1 MDLTTLHQWYY
12 SFIKL
17 FFEEEALER
26 NISLTELIG
35 TVQDPLRQLNESYKN
50 DNISIDYS
58 NPHIRLA
65 YLYYYAP
72 AYAVMTRILWKAY
85 EIGSHSLETL
95 ERQGQYQIGF
105 FGAGPATE
113 AIVAMDSLDNL
124 AQEPI
129 NRSTFEFDF
138 QNYLQ
143 EIGYSG
149 YSVDTRTERV
159 IRFSLEGRPSAPVSR
174 SQVNTMCNLLLR
186 AYPHYSIYRL
196 TPLFRYLRSSNII
209 EWEDEF
215 FEPYEAESRS
225 SGKRELKFNF
235 FDFENQWVE
244 DRNWLVRTGAFNSI
258 ENNGFIELS
267 HCRNSTMDITHPD
280 YLNAY
285 ETDLR
290 DLDLY
295 HYQLC
300 MNETLASQD
309 FGTITLNNLLSTF
322 ELAKPSA
329 RIIIIDNPRYRIVRQ
344 RLQEFEN
351 LLPPRSV
358 INSFSEPINL
368 ESIRA
373 STSLIEDGQLL
384 VRESGEEFPLSH
396 YPVPWDNRG
405 LIHWAKRRIPV
416 RILIVEKN

>member
-1 MDLTTLHQWYY
+1 MDLTTLHSWYY

-17 FFEEEALER
+17 FFEKEALKR
-26 NISLTELIG
+26 NISLTELIS
-35 TVQDPLRQLNESYKN
+35 TVQNPLKQLHMSYQNE
-50 DNISIDYS
+50 NISIDYS
-58 NPHIRLA
+58 NAYIRLA

-85 EIGSHSLETL
+85 KIGSHSLETL

-124 AQEPI
+124 AQEPN
-129 NRSTFEFDF
+129 NRSTFRIDF
-138 QNYLQ
+138 LNYLQ

-149 YSVDTRTERV
+149 YSVDMSTEMV
-159 IRFSLEGRPSAPVSR
+159 IRFTLEGRPSAPVGR
-174 SQVNTMCNLLLR
+174 SQVNTMCHLLVR
-186 AYPHYSIYRL
+186 AYPYYSIYRL
-196 TPLFRYLRSSNII
+196 TPLFRYRKSSNIL
-209 EWEDEF
+209 EWKDES
-215 FEPYEAESRS
+215 FEPYEPESRS

-235 FDFENQWVE
+235 FDYENQWVE
-244 DRNWLVRTGAFNSI
+244 DREWLVRTGVFNSI

-267 HCRNSTMDITHPD
+267 QCRNSTMDITQPD
-280 YLNAY
+280 YLDAY
-285 ETDLR
+285 ENDLR

-309 FGTITLNNLLSTF
+309 SGTNTLNNLLSTF

-329 RIIIIDNPRYRIVRQ
+329 RIVIIDNPNYTIVRQ
-344 RLQEFEN
+344 RLQEFER
-351 LLPPRSV
+351 LLPRRSV
-358 INSFSEPINL
+358 INSFSEPINVD
-368 ESIRA
+368 SIRA
-373 STSLIEDGQLL
+373 STPLIENRQLL
-384 VRESGEEFPLSH
+384 VRKSLEEFPLSH
-396 YPVPWDNRG
+396 HPVPWDNKG
-405 LIHWAKRRIPV
+405 LIHWAKKRIPV

>member
-1 MDLTTLHQWYY
+1 MDLTALHQRYY
-12 SFIKL
+12 TFITL

-129 NRSTFEFDF
+129 NRSTFKFDF

-159 IRFSLEGRPSAPVSR
+159 IRFTLEGRPSAPVSR

-196 TPLFRYLRSSNII
+196 TPL
-209 EWEDEF
+209 
-215 FEPYEAESRS
+215 
-225 SGKRELKFNF
+225 
-235 FDFENQWVE
+235 
-244 DRNWLVRTGAFNSI
+244 
-258 ENNGFIELS
+258 
-267 HCRNSTMDITHPD
+267 
-280 YLNAY
+280 
-285 ETDLR
+285 
-290 DLDLY
+290 
-295 HYQLC
+295 
-300 MNETLASQD
+300 
-309 FGTITLNNLLSTF
+309 
-322 ELAKPSA
+322 
-329 RIIIIDNPRYRIVRQ
+329 
-344 RLQEFEN
+344 
-351 LLPPRSV
+351 SV
-358 INSFSEPINL
+358 I
-368 ESIRA
+368 
-373 STSLIEDGQLL
+373 ED
-384 VRESGEEFPLSH
+384 P
-396 YPVPWDNRG
+396 
-405 LIHWAKRRIPV
+405 A
-416 RILIVEKN
+416 IL